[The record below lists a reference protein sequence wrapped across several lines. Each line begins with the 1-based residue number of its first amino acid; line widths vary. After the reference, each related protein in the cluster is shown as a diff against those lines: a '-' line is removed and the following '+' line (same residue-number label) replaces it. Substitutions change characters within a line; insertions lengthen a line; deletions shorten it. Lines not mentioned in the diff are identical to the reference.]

1 MKKNVIAEFFNVV
14 IIICLCR
21 LFRLGIVGYRKR
33 VKKQL
38 SYYKLLLN
46 WNLSDT
52 KDEKLGANL
61 SERGY
66 KNVMIY
72 GAGDLGKILYH
83 KINTSVNVCAFIEKN
98 PKAEQIENI
107 PILSCN
113 DAKSKM
119 EETDCIIVTPIFDFE
134 AIQRE
139 LPIKDNKVSII
150 PLDTLIYDL

>member
-1 MKKNVIAEFFNVV
+1 MKKIIVV
-14 IIICLCR
+14 ELLNAAIIVCLCW
-21 LFRLGIVGYRKR
+21 LFRLGIVSYRKG

-52 KDEKLGANL
+52 GNEKLGAIL

-83 KINTSVNVCAFIEKN
+83 KINSSVNVCAFIEKN
-98 PKAEQIENI
+98 PNSGQMEDI

-113 DAKSKM
+113 DAKLKM
-119 EETDCIIVTPIFDFE
+119 GEIDCIIVTPFFDFE
-134 AIQRE
+134 AIRQE
-139 LPIKDNKVSII
+139 LSMQDNKISII
-150 PLDTLIYDL
+150 PLDTLIHDL